1 MLMHSFST
9 FLFTG
14 LMYIL
19 GHRFEESYNFNE
31 KVISSLNFSG
41 TATAYLLNAELLGL
55 TLFGF
60 LEYPIPGFK
69 NLKL

>member
-19 GHRFEESYNFNE
+19 GHRFEESCNFND
-31 KVISSLNFSG
+31 KLISSLNYSG
-41 TATAYLLNAELLGL
+41 TATADLLNAELL
-55 TLFGF
+55 
-60 LEYPIPGFK
+60 
-69 NLKL
+69 